1 MKGGRLGTIPC
12 GLLDESGGVHGKMK
26 SVARWARRENDYL
39 GFG

>member
-1 MKGGRLGTIPC
+1 MKDERLGTIAC
-12 GLLDESGGVHGKMK
+12 GLLDESDGVNGEMK